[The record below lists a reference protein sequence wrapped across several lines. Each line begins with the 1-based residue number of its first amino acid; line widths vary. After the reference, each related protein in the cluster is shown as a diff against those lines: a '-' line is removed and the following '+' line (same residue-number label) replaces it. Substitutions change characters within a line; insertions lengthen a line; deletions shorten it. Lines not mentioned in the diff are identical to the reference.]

1 VAVAVACLGVSP
13 VLLRPS
19 VSIPAALHAFY
30 VLVLVPTQTVALP
43 AVPVPFAVGQGAD
56 PRLSEVYVA
65 FAAVAGPFHPMR
77 ARAGKGTPATA
88 VLAVRVRPHLSAR
101 RPAGSGSAASGMGMM

>member
-1 VAVAVACLGVSP
+1 MAVAGLGEVP
-13 VLLRPS
+13 VLLHPS

-30 VLVLVPTQTVALP
+30 VLVLVPTPTVALP
-43 AVPVPFAVGQGAD
+43 AVPVPVAVGQGAD
-56 PRLSEVYVA
+56 SRFSEVCVA

-77 ARAGKGTPATA
+77 ARAFKGTSATA